1 MRLGYKISLGLNL
14 LLLAALAA
22 GGWLFLVQGNV
33 TTSTDDRTAV
43 VVTAPE
49 RDMVLG
55 DMRAFLVAVQAIVEA
70 AGAGD
75 IPALATAARS
85 VGMAATGNEP
95 VALMGKLPLGLKTL
109 GFGTHAAFDTLAQ
122 NAEASGNGAAALVEL
137 GDVLAMCTACH
148 ASYKFVLEASA
159 P

>member
-1 MRLGYKISLGLNL
+1 MGLGYKISLGLNL
-14 LLLAALAA
+14 LALAALAA

-33 TTSTDDRTAV
+33 TASSDERTGV

-49 RDMVLG
+49 RDLVLS
-55 DMRAFLVAVQAIVEA
+55 DMRAFLVAVQAIVAA

-75 IPALATAARS
+75 IPAVTTAARS
-85 VGMAATGNEP
+85 VGMAATGQEP

-109 GFGTHAAFDTLAQ
+109 GFATHAAFDTLAQ
-122 NAEASGNGAAALVEL
+122 NAEASGDRAAALVEL

-148 ASYKFVLEASA
+148 ASYKFVPEASA